1 MKITKAK
8 LKQIIKE
15 ELSTLSEHG
24 DWFDE
29 ENETRADKKFR
40 DSQEA
45 GGVPTYMQASR
56 EGDRTPDDVEVLVQG
71 YGGLRIG
78 QIRNELTKRIA
89 EAHTVDWQT
98 DPLRGLSNLLAGGIV
113 EAFYKTLRAHNALMP
128 EEEGEL
134 NV

>member
-1 MKITKAK
+1 MKITKTQ

-45 GGVPTYMQASR
+45 SRPVDPDPQQAMEDIYFESEFLR
-56 EGDRTPDDVEVLVQG
+56 MVKEDFLTGYLSPRQDEIVEGL
-71 YGGLRIG
+71 
-78 QIRNELTKRIA
+78 KRVIS
-89 EAHTVDWQT
+89 DY
-98 DPLRGLSNLLAGGIV
+98 LRGL
-113 EAFYKTLRAHNALMP
+113 
-128 EEEGEL
+128 EGE
-134 NV
+134 

>member
-1 MKITKAK
+1 MKITKTQ

-15 ELSTLSEHG
+15 ELLKEVEYVAPS
-24 DWFDE
+24 
-29 ENETRADKKFR
+29 K
-40 DSQEA
+40 
-45 GGVPTYMQASR
+45 

-98 DPLRGLSNLLAGGIV
+98 DPLRGLSNLLAGGVV
-113 EAFYKTLRAHNALMP
+113 EAFYKTLRAHNALWP
-128 EEEGEL
+128 AEEGEL

>member
-8 LKQIIKE
+8 LRQIIKE

-29 ENETRADKKFR
+29 EAGTL
-40 DSQEA
+40 QEA
-45 GGVPTYMQASR
+45 EYVEPSR

-89 EAHTVDWQT
+89 DAHTIDWQT